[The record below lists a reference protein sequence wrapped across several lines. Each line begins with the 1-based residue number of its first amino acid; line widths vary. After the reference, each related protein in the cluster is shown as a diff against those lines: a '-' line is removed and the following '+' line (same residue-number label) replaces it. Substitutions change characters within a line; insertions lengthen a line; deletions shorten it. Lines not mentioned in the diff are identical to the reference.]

1 VRTDNSACCR
11 YHISFTVRLRYNPSP
26 PASQA
31 LKGMLF
37 SSTFPMVL
45 FQILALEER
54 LIAQQIPTFLFVLPS
69 FGIDLY

>member
-1 VRTDNSACCR
+1 
-11 YHISFTVRLRYNPSP
+11 
-26 PASQA
+26 
-31 LKGMLF
+31 MLF

-45 FQILALEER
+45 FQITAQAER